1 MCVNISL
8 ALYYFFL
15 VGSQKETKLSIEIEV
30 GASDS
35 VEADRPH
42 GCSRLNQ
49 I

>member
-1 MCVNISL
+1 MCKYKLGLVP
-8 ALYYFFL
+8 FFL
-15 VGSQKETKLSIEIEV
+15 VGSKKKTKQSLEIEF

-42 GCSRLNQ
+42 GCSRLNL

>member
-1 MCVNISL
+1 MGLVL
-8 ALYYFFL
+8 FFL
-15 VGSQKETKLSIEIEV
+15 VGSKKNNKLSLGTEV